1 MISIEK
7 DNASV
12 QSVCFSIDH
21 YYVLVCVGLEGL
33 VYRVKVCAC
42 VCVRACVYMRAC
54 MCVCVHAVGYNG
66 HRTQDGKLD
75 TTITGHTGLLTCA
88 VFSPWQHDI
97 IVTAAED
104 RTYMVHL

>member
-33 VYRVKVCAC
+33 VYHVKVC
-42 VCVRACVYMRAC
+42 VCVRVRA
-54 MCVCVHAVGYNG
+54 HG
-66 HRTQDGKLD
+66 RLQQLS
-75 TTITGHTGLLTCA
+75 HTG
-88 VFSPWQHDI
+88 
-97 IVTAAED
+97 
-104 RTYMVHL
+104 R